1 MLALLKRLINK
12 GEYKSIKPA
21 EFEIDDN
28 IRFTLKID
36 VLNIGYLS
44 VENGLW
50 IFKYSEEFKNQNQ
63 YTRLTGFSD
72 LNKVYKSD
80 ELWPFFKIR
89 IPGLKQPMI
98 KDILK
103 TEQLDGSNEALL
115 LKRFGLK
122 SMSNPYILESV

>member
-21 EFEIDDN
+21 EFDFNDD
-28 IRFTLKID
+28 IKFTLKIAD
-36 VLNIGYLS
+36 LNIGYLS
-44 VENGLW
+44 VENDLW
-50 IFKYSEEFKNQNQ
+50 IFMYSKEFKNQNQ
-63 YTRLTGFSD
+63 YARLTGFSD

-98 KDILK
+98 RDIIK
-103 TEQLDGSNEALL
+103 SEQLDGSNEAVLL
-115 LKRFGLK
+115 RRFGWK
-122 SMSNPYILESV
+122 SMSNPYLLESV